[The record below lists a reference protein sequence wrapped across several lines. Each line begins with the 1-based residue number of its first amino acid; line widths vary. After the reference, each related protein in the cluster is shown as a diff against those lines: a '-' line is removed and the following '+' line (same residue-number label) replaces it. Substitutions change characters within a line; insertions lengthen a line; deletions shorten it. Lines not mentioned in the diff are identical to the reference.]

1 MHVDDN
7 EPTQSLMDSF
17 QRVLDDLDAAR
28 AELHAMDPRATG
40 SRAPG
45 PRAPGPR
52 ATVPRAPRA
61 GSPPPYVTV
70 EPLWARGAPPTVQPR
85 LALKRGRWAGVCGV
99 GAVGGLI
106 VASTVLTSG
115 ALAPGESA
123 PAARPDRPPHQGAW
137 GSDGEDAGERREVPR
152 RTYRIPRLHPG
163 GRSSGHYDIEVRAAA
178 ARFQDPS
185 DLVPVRTE
193 QHGPGA
199 RTGPTSKPERTR

>member
-7 EPTQSLMDSF
+7 EPTQSIMDSF

-40 SRAPG
+40 PH
-45 PRAPGPR
+45 
-52 ATVPRAPRA
+52 APRA

-85 LALKRGRWAGVCGV
+85 LALRRGRWAGVCGV

-106 VASTVLTSG
+106 VASTVLANG

-123 PAARPDRPPHQGAW
+123 PAARPDRPPHEGVR
-137 GSDGEDAGERREVPR
+137 GSDGEDAGEQREVPR
-152 RTYRIPRLHPG
+152 RTYRIPQLHPG
-163 GRSSGHYDIEVRAAA
+163 ARSPGHYDIEVRAAA
-178 ARFQDPS
+178 ARFQDPW
-185 DLVPVRTE
+185 
-193 QHGPGA
+193 
-199 RTGPTSKPERTR
+199 TSYR